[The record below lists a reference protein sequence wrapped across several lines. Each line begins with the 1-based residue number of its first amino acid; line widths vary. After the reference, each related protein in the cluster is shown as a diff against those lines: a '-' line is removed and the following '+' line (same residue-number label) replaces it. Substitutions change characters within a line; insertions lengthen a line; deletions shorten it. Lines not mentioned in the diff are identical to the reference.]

1 MRPRTHKGTSAVK
14 YTYSLTFLMA
24 ALACT
29 PVSAS
34 PFSSAAGRYR
44 IDPTSHIGFSIDQV
58 AGPGIK
64 GAILDISGRFDIDPD
79 QPAKSYVEISLNPSS
94 VKTGQERVENFLKS
108 SAVFNIAAYPQIV
121 FRSNRVIQDGPRS
134 AVVEG
139 ILTARGVSRPETF
152 HATFVEQQKGS
163 VTFHVTGNVPRLPY
177 GMGVG
182 VPLYSNTVAFD
193 IDLKGVR

>member
-1 MRPRTHKGTSAVK
+1 MK
-14 YTYSLTFLMA
+14 YPYSLTLLLVT
-24 ALACT
+24 LACT

-44 IDPTSHIGFSIDQV
+44 IDPASHIAFSIDQV

-64 GAILDISGRFDIDPD
+64 GTIPDISGRFDIDPD
-79 QPAKSYVEISLNPSS
+79 QPSKSFVEIKLNPSS
-94 VKTGQERVENFLKS
+94 VKTGQERVENFLRS
-108 SAVFNIAAYPQIV
+108 SAVFNIATYPQIV
-121 FRSNRVIQDGPRS
+121 FRSNRVTQDGPRS

-163 VTFHVTGNVPRLPY
+163 VTFHVTGNVPRMPY

>member
-1 MRPRTHKGTSAVK
+1 MK
-14 YTYSLTFLMA
+14 YSYSITFLIA
-24 ALACT
+24 ALVCT
-29 PVSAS
+29 PVSAN

-44 IDPTSHIGFSIDQV
+44 IDPASHIRFSIAQV

-64 GAILDISGRFDIDPD
+64 GTIPDISGRFDIDPD
-79 QPAKSYVEISLNPSS
+79 QPARSYVEISLNPSS
-94 VKTGQERVENFLKS
+94 VQTGQERVENFLRS
-108 SAVFNIAAYPQIV
+108 SAVFNIAVYPQIV
-121 FRSNRVIQDGPRS
+121 FRSSRVTQDGPRS

-139 ILTARGVSRPETF
+139 ILTARGISRPETF

-163 VTFHVTGNVPRLPY
+163 VTFHVTGNVARLPY

>member
-1 MRPRTHKGTSAVK
+1 MK
-14 YTYSLTFLMA
+14 YPCSLPLLIM

-29 PVSAS
+29 PASAN
-34 PFSSAAGRYR
+34 PLSSAAGRYR
-44 IDPTSHIGFSIDQV
+44 IDPASHIGFSIAQV

-64 GAILDISGRFDIDPD
+64 GTMPGISGRFYIDPD

-94 VKTGQERVENFLKS
+94 VQTGQERVENFLRS
-108 SAVFNIAAYPQIV
+108 SAVFNIAVYPQIV

-163 VTFHVTGNVPRLPY
+163 VTFHVTGNIPRMPY

>member
-1 MRPRTHKGTSAVK
+1 MKHL
-14 YTYSLTFLMA
+14 YSITLVIAT
-24 ALACT
+24 LACM

-34 PFSSAAGRYR
+34 PFSSAAGHYR
-44 IDPTSHIGFSIDQV
+44 IDPASRIGFSIAQV
-58 AGPGIK
+58 AGPGIN
-64 GAILDISGRFDIDPD
+64 GTIPDISGRFDIDPD
-79 QPAKSYVEISLNPSS
+79 QPSKSYVEISLNPSS
-94 VKTGQERVENFLKS
+94 VKTGQERVENFLRS

-121 FRSNRVIQDGPRS
+121 FRSNRVTQDGPRS

-139 ILTARGVSRPETF
+139 VLTARGVSRAETF

-163 VTFHVTGNVPRLPY
+163 VTFHVTGNIPRLPY

>member
-1 MRPRTHKGTSAVK
+1 MK
-14 YTYSLTFLMA
+14 YSCSIPFLMA

-44 IDPTSHIGFSIDQV
+44 IDPASHIGFSIAQV

-79 QPAKSYVEISLNPSS
+79 QPSKSYVEISLKPSS

-121 FRSNRVIQDGPRS
+121 FRSSRVTQDGPRS

-139 ILTARGVSRPETF
+139 ILTAKGISRPETF

-163 VTFHVTGNVPRLPY
+163 VTFHVTGNVPRMPY

>member
-1 MRPRTHKGTSAVK
+1 MKFPCSII
-14 YTYSLTFLMA
+14 FLIVT
-24 ALACT
+24 LAYT
-29 PVSAS
+29 PVPAS
-34 PFSSAAGRYR
+34 PFSAAAGHYR
-44 IDPTSHIGFSIDQV
+44 IDPASHIGFSIAQV
-58 AGPGIK
+58 AGPGIN
-64 GAILDISGRFDIDPD
+64 GTIPDISGRFDIDPD
-79 QPAKSYVEISLNPSS
+79 QPSRSFVEIKLNPSS
-94 VKTGQERVENFLKS
+94 VRTGQERVENFLRS

-121 FRSNRVIQDGPRS
+121 FRSSRVTQDGPRS

-139 ILTARGVSRPETF
+139 ILTARGVSRSETF

-163 VTFHVTGNVPRLPY
+163 VTFHVTGNVPRMPY

>member
-1 MRPRTHKGTSAVK
+1 MK

-44 IDPTSHIGFSIDQV
+44 IDPASHIGFSIDQV

-121 FRSNRVIQDGPRS
+121 FRSNRVVQDGPRS

-163 VTFHVTGNVPRLPY
+163 VTFHVTGNVPRMPY